1 MTLDEAIKRYADNA
15 GYERAHGN
23 LQGRLEFKKLVN
35 WLKELKQLRDRQDG
49 TGGRDMKRVDEYI
62 TEKEKR

>member
-1 MTLDEAIKRYADNA
+1 
-15 GYERAHGN
+15 
-23 LQGRLEFKKLVN
+23 VN